1 MQSPE
6 TILDQINPNQGWIIG
21 GLALATEWA
30 KPHLAMVD
38 LGWAELL
45 YSMAALLYAVAA
57 LVRSLRDTGR
67 RKAQKNKATDD
78 FTILPVSDDSID
90 TIDIKESSDVRS

>member
-6 TILDQINPNQGWIIG
+6 TLLDQINPNQGWIIG
-21 GLALATEWA
+21 GLALATEWVR
-30 KPHLAMVD
+30 PQLAMVD

-57 LVRSLRDTGR
+57 LVRSLRDTS
-67 RKAQKNKATDD
+67 KAKAHK
-78 FTILPVSDDSID
+78 PVSIDEELPD
-90 TIDIKESSDVRS
+90 TIDLSGD

>member
-6 TILDQINPNQGWIIG
+6 TLLDQINPNQGWIIG

-30 KPHLAMVD
+30 RPHLAMVD

-57 LVRSLRDTGR
+57 LVRSLRDTSKQNPSQANQCDEDG
-67 RKAQKNKATDD
+67 
-78 FTILPVSDDSID
+78 VD
-90 TIDIKESSDVRS
+90 TIDLRGD

>member
-6 TILDQINPNQGWIIG
+6 TLLDQINPNQGWIIG
-21 GLALATEWA
+21 GLALATEWVR
-30 KPHLAMVD
+30 PQLAMVD

-57 LVRSLRDTGR
+57 LVRSLRDTSKQNPSQANQCDEDG
-67 RKAQKNKATDD
+67 
-78 FTILPVSDDSID
+78 VD
-90 TIDIKESSDVRS
+90 TIDLRGD

>member
-6 TILDQINPNQGWIIG
+6 TLLDQINPNQGWIIG
-21 GLALATEWA
+21 GLALATEWVR
-30 KPHLAMVD
+30 PQLAMVD

-57 LVRSLRDTGR
+57 LVRSLRDTSKL
-67 RKAQKNKATDD
+67 KASKTE
-78 FTILPVSDDSID
+78 PVDENSSD
-90 TIDIKESSDVRS
+90 TIDLIGD

>member
-1 MQSPE
+1 MQIPE
-6 TILDQINPNQGWIIG
+6 TFLDQINPNQGWIIG
-21 GLALATEWA
+21 GLALATEWV

-57 LVRSLRDTGR
+57 LVRSLRDTSK
-67 RKAQKNKATDD
+67 RKAHKTD
-78 FTILPVSDDSID
+78 PVVDDSGD
-90 TIDIKESSDVRS
+90 TIDLKGE